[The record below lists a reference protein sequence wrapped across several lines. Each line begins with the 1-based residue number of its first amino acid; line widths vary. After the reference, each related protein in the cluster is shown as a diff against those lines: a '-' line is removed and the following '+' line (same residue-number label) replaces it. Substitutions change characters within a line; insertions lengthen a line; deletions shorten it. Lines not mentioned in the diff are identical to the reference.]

1 VGSTGL
7 NSRPEYTGAPIA
19 PTQANFYF
27 NTAAFVSPLPGQ
39 WGSAAPASIP
49 GPFAYSLNAS
59 ASRVFRF
66 GERHSMDLQ
75 LQSNNVLNTV
85 IINSYSTAVGSQQYG
100 EALGTS
106 GMRTVTASLR
116 FRF

>member
-1 VGSTGL
+1 
-7 NSRPEYTGAPIA
+7 
-19 PTQANFYF
+19 
-27 NTAAFVSPLPGQ
+27 
-39 WGSAAPASIP
+39 
-49 GPFAYSLNAS
+49 
-59 ASRVFRF
+59 
-66 GERHSMDLQ
+66 MDLQ